1 MLYEETCID
10 FDLPLSE
17 ASLTLNEAFYGKS
30 ANLLRAEALIAT
42 MREKYGSRN
51 HDAVNSSEE
60 LRELENVLGAQFNAE
75 MKIVVSVPKPITGVG
90 TIAGRF
96 LGYDTGQLGQW
107 TRMSLIPNAFTIP
120 VLVTQQN
127 QADRI
132 EMVETKSGVR
142 FKERMPVYTVVLGAL
157 FFSDRL
163 NERSVLAIILHEI
176 GHNFFIMT
184 DIKARRGLILL
195 ASRLYAAYN
204 SIKRLI
210 NGVGL
215 IAAGQLR
222 DAIEKAGLLPV
233 ISHFASHILS
243 LVLSI
248 DPSKTTGLITFVD
261 RVAALIEK
269 ILSTIIPSAIYDPL
283 TSAFT
288 KLNVSKGIATLF
300 TSIGLLMTLRDIAVL
315 GPTFIVHCIVNEAIE
330 TAHGFFM
337 TEVMASRRDEIFAD
351 DFATKH
357 GYGPDLA
364 EAMVVFHG
372 IAKAT
377 RNLKLTRIFWGTEVL
392 ASISHAL
399 KDAHPAEIYR
409 VKRAVTVLEE
419 ELANGTFVPSQEKMI
434 RQQLAQ
440 ARDVHARLL
449 GEIRGTPEEALIPF
463 YDELCNVSL
472 GRGSPERAINLAM
485 KAVEGPSTPVNE
497 AHHRDLDALEREV
510 RKVVVEHYMGN
521 GKTYAQ
527 TLLL

>member
-1 MLYEETCID
+1 MFYEDTCIG

-42 MREKYGSRN
+42 MREKYGHRN
-51 HDAVNSSEE
+51 HDAVNDSEE
-60 LRELENVLGAQFNAE
+60 LRELENVLGVQFNAE

-90 TIAGRF
+90 SIAGRL
-96 LGYDTGQLGQW
+96 LGYDAGPLGQW
-107 TRMSLIPNAFTIP
+107 GQMSLMPNAFTIP

-132 EMVETKSGVR
+132 EMVETKNGVR

-163 NERSVLAIILHEI
+163 NERSVLAIVLHEI

-184 DIKARRGLILL
+184 DIKSRRGLIFTAGRILT
-195 ASRLYAAYN
+195 AYA
-204 SIKRLI
+204 SIKDLI
-210 NGVGL
+210 YGATEIANGGL
-215 IAAGQLR
+215 EK
-222 DAIEKAGLLPV
+222 AITDAGLLRV
-233 ISHFASHILS
+233 ISYFAERITS

-248 DPSKTTGLITFVD
+248 DPSKITGLVTAVD
-261 RVAALIEK
+261 RVASLIEK

-283 TSAFT
+283 TSAFARFD
-288 KLNVSKGIATLF
+288 VSKGLAVLF
-300 TSIGLLMTLRDIAVL
+300 SSIGLLMTVRNIAAC
-315 GPTFIVHCIVNEAIE
+315 GPALIVHCVVSEVIE
-330 TAHGFFM
+330 TVAGYIK

-357 GYGPDLA
+357 GYGPDLSESMA
-364 EAMVVFHG
+364 VFHG
-372 IAKAT
+372 IAKTT
-377 RNLKLTRIFWGTEVL
+377 RNLKLTRIFWGTEIL

-399 KDAHPAEIYR
+399 KDPHPAEIYR

-419 ELANGTFVPSQEKMI
+419 ELENGTFVPSQEKMI
-434 RQQLAQ
+434 RQQLQQ
-440 ARDVHARLL
+440 ARDVHTRLL

-463 YDELCNVSL
+463 YDELCDISL
-472 GRGSPERAINLAM
+472 GHGSGERAAGLAL
-485 KAVEGPSTPVNE
+485 KATAGRLAPVSE
-497 AHHRDLDALEREV
+497 TYYQDLAALEQEMN
-510 RKVVVEHYMGN
+510 KVIAEHYAG
-521 GKTYAQ
+521 GEKTYAQ

>member
-1 MLYEETCID
+1 MFYEETCID

-30 ANLLRAEALIAT
+30 ANLLRAEALVAT

-60 LRELENVLGAQFNAE
+60 LRELEDVLGAQFNAE
-75 MKIVVSVPKPITGVG
+75 MKIVVSVPKPIVGVG
-90 TIAGRF
+90 SIAGRF
-96 LGYDTGQLGQW
+96 LGYDAGQLGQW
-107 TRMSLIPNAFTIP
+107 MQMSLMPNAFTIP

-127 QADRI
+127 QAERI

-184 DIKARRGLILL
+184 DIKSRRGLTLT
-195 ASRLYAAYN
+195 ASRLLTAYN
-204 SIKRLI
+204 SIR
-210 NGVGL
+210 GL
-215 IAAGQLR
+215 IYGVKELITEGLEN
-222 DAIEKAGLLPV
+222 AIADAGLIRV
-233 ISHFASHILS
+233 VSYFVERIIT

-248 DPSKTTGLITFVD
+248 DPSKTTGLVTFVD
-261 RVAALIEK
+261 RVASLIEK

-283 TSAFT
+283 TSAFA
-288 KLNVSKGIATLF
+288 KFNVSKGLAVLF
-300 TSIGLLMTLRDIAVL
+300 SSIGLLMTVRNVAAC
-315 GPTFIVHCIVNEAIE
+315 GPALIVHCIVNEVIE
-330 TAHGFFM
+330 TAVGFFM

-357 GYGPDLA
+357 GYGPDLGESMA
-364 EAMVVFHG
+364 VFHG
-372 IAKAT
+372 IAKTT

-399 KDAHPAEIYR
+399 KDPHPAEIYR

-419 ELANGTFVPSQEKMI
+419 ELENGAFVPSQEKMI

-463 YDELCNVSL
+463 YDELCDISL
-472 GRGSPERAINLAM
+472 GHGSGERAVRLVL
-485 KAVEGPSTPVNE
+485 KATAGRFASVSE
-497 AHHRDLDALEREV
+497 AHQHDLDVLEQEV
-510 RKVVVEHYMGN
+510 NKVIVEHYMGS
-521 GKTYAQ
+521 GKTY
-527 TLLL
+527 TRMLLL